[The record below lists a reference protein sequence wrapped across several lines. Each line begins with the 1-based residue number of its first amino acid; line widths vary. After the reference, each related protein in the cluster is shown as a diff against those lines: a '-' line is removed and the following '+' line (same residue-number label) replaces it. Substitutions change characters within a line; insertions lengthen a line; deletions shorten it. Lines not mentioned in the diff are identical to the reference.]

1 MANQE
6 PNDDSIL
13 KVLQSIKQGVDIGD
27 GTLIAQL
34 CEDAC
39 NEKVSPKLKKEL
51 LRRAE
56 PLLHRNITLDFHIAI
71 LAFKVGYLSLAEH
84 AIEAV
89 REKLGAPQCPLSD
102 AEFLFRKEAYEL
114 ATLIQQC
121 YRRGVEPE
129 LAKDWSVDEID
140 GPILLA
146 ALRTG
151 MLKTTGLD
159 ALYKRYKNDR
169 DYDSFNRPDR
179 LRMIGFPITF
189 SEKDIAHLRHV
200 ISSEQAP
207 RKVDDDLLRMGR
219 SGDDALAMLRKM
231 VDCGP
236 GTYEEVVGHFVVRF
250 KRAD

>member
-1 MANQE
+1 MAIQE

-13 KVLQSIKQGVDIGD
+13 KVLRSIELGVDIGD
-27 GTLIAQL
+27 GILIAQL

-39 NEKVSPKLKKEL
+39 NERVLPELKKEA

-56 PLLHRNITLDFHIAI
+56 PFLHTTITLDFHIAV

-84 AIEAV
+84 AIETV
-89 REKLGAPQCPLSD
+89 REKLGSPEFPIPD
-102 AEFLFRKEAYEL
+102 AEFRFRKDAYEL
-114 ATLIQQC
+114 AKSIHGS
-121 YRRGVEPE
+121 YRRGVERE
-129 LAKDWSVDEID
+129 LAKDWSVDELD

-151 MLKTTGLD
+151 MLKTTELD
-159 ALYKRYKNDR
+159 ALHKQYEKDR
-169 DYDSFNRPDR
+169 DYDSFSRDNR

-200 ISSEQAP
+200 INSEQAP
-207 RKVDDDLLRMGR
+207 RRVDDVLLRMGR
-219 SGDDALAMLRKM
+219 RGEDAFAMLCKM

-236 GTYEEVVGHFVVRF
+236 GTYEEVVEHFVVRF